1 MTRLN
6 KKGSILIGIV
16 CFVLTFAISL
26 QIKTIKNT
34 ELITNKT
41 SINTNLR
48 DNAIK
53 WQEKYKE
60 AIANLQNEENNLKNI
75 RTNALQN
82 NPEAIEKER
91 ILLENN
97 IMLGLTDVKGPGVI
111 ITLKDS
117 ENATNSNIGITQD
130 IRNYLVHDANLR
142 EIVRILKN
150 SNAEAISINDQ
161 RIIGTTAI
169 ICSGNIIRVND
180 EKIGSPFTIKAIGS
194 PELMY
199 GNLEKTIKKL
209 NKSGI
214 SVEIEKNQNI
224 EIIKYNGTIKQE
236 YAKSTE

>member
-1 MTRLN
+1 MTRLK
-6 KKGSILIGIV
+6 KKGSILIGFV

-82 NPEAIEKER
+82 NPEAIEKEK

-117 ENATNSNIGITQD
+117 ESATNSNIGIIQD
-130 IRNYLVHDANLR
+130 IRSYLVHDANLR

-180 EKIGSPFTIKAIGS
+180 EKIGSPFTIKAIGL

-214 SVEIEKNQNI
+214 IVEIEKNQNI
-224 EIIKYNGTIKQE
+224 EINKYNGTIKQE